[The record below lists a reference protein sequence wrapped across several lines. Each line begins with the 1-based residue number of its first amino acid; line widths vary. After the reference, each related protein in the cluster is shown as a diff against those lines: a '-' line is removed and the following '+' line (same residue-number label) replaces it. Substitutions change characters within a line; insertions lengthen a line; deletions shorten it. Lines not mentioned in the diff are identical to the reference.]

1 MVIIMINN
9 QNFISLKQI
18 SINKGFWSYYIKLIK
33 DVMIPYQWEAL
44 NDRVPDAEPSHVIK
58 NFKIAAGEIQ
68 GEFAG
73 MVFQDSDL
81 YKWLEAVSYSLIAYP
96 DSELEKTADEVIDLI
111 AKVQQND
118 GYLNTYFTIK
128 EPDKKWTN
136 LRDCHE
142 LYCAGHLI
150 EAAVAYYEAT
160 GKKKLLDVACR
171 FADHIDSVF
180 GPEPHKKKGYPGHEE
195 IELALIKLY
204 RLTKEEKYL
213 NLSKYFIDERGKK
226 PLYFEIEAYNRGIRN
241 IHNIWGELGE
251 RYFQVHLPVRE
262 QTTAEGHA
270 VRAVYLYS
278 GMADIA
284 LETGDQSLIDACK
297 RLWDNLTKKRMYITG
312 SIGSMSIGE
321 SLTFDYDLPNDT
333 NYSETCASVGL
344 VFFAHRMLQIDPDS
358 QYSDV
363 MERALYNTVIS
374 GMSLDGKK
382 FFYVNP
388 LEVWPEACE
397 KNKVKS
403 HVKYTRQPWFGCA
416 CCPPNIARLLTSLG
430 KYIYTKKDKE
440 IFVHLYVDSEFKEKI
455 SESQVSIKQSTQ
467 YPWDEKIEIEVD
479 CEKETDFTLSLRI
492 PGWCKEAKIKVNNE
506 EIDLNS
512 VTVKGY
518 TKINRIWKHDKV
530 EVYLLMPVMRIKAN
544 PNVREDE
551 GKVAI
556 QRGPIVYCLE
566 EVDNGKNLN
575 NIVLSPDSKFEIK
588 KDKDLN
594 GVCVI
599 ETDAFREK
607 YEDWNEELY
616 KYDVKVSYEK
626 TRIRFVPYFAWANRT
641 PGEMEVWVR
650 ER

>member
-1 MVIIMINN
+1 
-9 QNFISLKQI
+9 
-18 SINKGFWSYYIKLIK
+18 
-33 DVMIPYQWEAL
+33 
-44 NDRVPDAEPSHVIK
+44 
-58 NFKIAAGEIQ
+58 
-68 GEFAG
+68 
-73 MVFQDSDL
+73 
-81 YKWLEAVSYSLIAYP
+81 
-96 DSELEKTADEVIDLI
+96 LI
-111 AKVQQND
+111 AKVQQSD

-180 GPEPHKKKGYPGHEE
+180 GSEPHKKKGYPGHEE

-213 NLSKYFIDERGKK
+213 NLSKYFIDERGKR
-226 PLYFEIEAYNRGIRN
+226 PLYFEIEAKERGN
-241 IHNIWGELGE
+241 TNFFDLWNKLGPK
-251 RYFQVHLPVRE
+251 YFQVHLPVRE

-278 GMADIA
+278 GMADVA
-284 LETGDQSLIDACK
+284 LETGDKSLVNACK
-297 RLWDNLTKKRMYITG
+297 RLWDNLTKKRMYVTG

-344 VFFAHRMLQIDPDS
+344 VFFAHRMLQIDPDR

-430 KYIYTKKDKE
+430 KYIYSKKAKE
-440 IFVHLYVDSEFKEKI
+440 VFVHLYVDSELKEKF
-455 SESQVSIKQSTQ
+455 Q
-467 YPWDEKIEIEVD
+467 
-479 CEKETDFTLSLRI
+479 
-492 PGWCKEAKIKVNNE
+492 KV
-506 EIDLNS
+506 
-512 VTVKGY
+512 K
-518 TKINRIWKHDKV
+518 
-530 EVYLLMPVMRIKAN
+530 
-544 PNVREDE
+544 
-551 GKVAI
+551 
-556 QRGPIVYCLE
+556 
-566 EVDNGKNLN
+566 
-575 NIVLSPDSKFEIK
+575 
-588 KDKDLN
+588 
-594 GVCVI
+594 
-599 ETDAFREK
+599 
-607 YEDWNEELY
+607 
-616 KYDVKVSYEK
+616 
-626 TRIRFVPYFAWANRT
+626 
-641 PGEMEVWVR
+641 
-650 ER
+650 